1 MSTAPHSHEGF
12 VEYKMDPKFRVSIP
26 VEWRPEKGGLLRLQL
41 SKGYDMPVIK
51 VLTEEAFAERIA
63 TIEDSELNPAQKQQ
77 KLGKLHMLC
86 KKATL
91 NDQGKLLVPKEWS
104 EKASLE
110 ADKEVVLAGRG
121 KHFEIWNTENFRRV
135 LEIETTTDDDD
146 GLGVF

>member
-1 MSTAPHSHEGF
+1 
-12 VEYKMDPKFRVSIP
+12 MDPKFRVSIP
-26 VEWRPEKGGLLRLQL
+26 VEWRPEDKGGLLRLQL
-41 SKGYDMPVIK
+41 SKTYEMPVIK

-63 TIEDSELNPAQKQQ
+63 TIENSGLTPALKQQ

-110 ADKEVVLAGRG
+110 ADNEVVLAGRG
-121 KHFEIWNTENFRRV
+121 KHFEIWNTVNFRRV

-146 GLGVF
+146 DLGVF